1 MSPEFTRQGDDL
13 IFAIGP
19 RTYSISGFA
28 ADGGGIRATVT
39 ARHEGKILAR
49 DTLLLSSARRRQD
62 FAGKLNGDAKTVE
75 DELLH
80 IEDALRG
87 ELAARQQAENTKAPV
102 NGMDDPV
109 PWPDSVD
116 GNGLLQELLEA
127 IRRFVILPKH
137 ADVATALWVIAAHAH
152 AAWDVF
158 PILAA
163 TSPTKRCGKTTLLDV
178 LSFLLPRPLLAS
190 NISPASV
197 YRAIEAW
204 HPCLLVDE
212 ADTFLPNND
221 ELRGV
226 VNSSHNRSAA
236 FVLRVE
242 GEGEDRQ
249 VVAFSTWCPKV
260 IAGIG
265 ALPATLEDRA
275 ICLRLRRK
283 GKTERTERARRRT
296 LEGFR
301 VLSRQASHWAEDN
314 LPWLEQADPSIPNEL
329 DDRAAD
335 NWQPL
340 LAVADLAGGQWP
352 ALAQKAA
359 LALSAGRDADDEV
372 GVRLLRHIKA
382 VFEEKKVERIASV
395 ELVSALIVDEEWGW
409 STWWRGKA
417 LHQRGLAKL
426 LAPFGIGPKG
436 IRLPSGTPRGYER
449 EQFLDAFSRYL
460 GSDPQQP
467 QQMNTDAEL
476 GPLSD
481 PQQRGS
487 VADRKSHV
495 TIEEKRIVAVV
506 ADKNRV
512 GGAMQQ
518 EAELF

>member
-1 MSPEFTRQGDDL
+1 M
-13 IFAIGP
+13 
-19 RTYSISGFA
+19 
-28 ADGGGIRATVT
+28 T

-62 FAGKLNGDAKTVE
+62 FADKLNGDAKAVE
-75 DELLH
+75 DDLLH

-87 ELAARQQAENTKAPV
+87 ELAARRQAEITEAPV
-102 NGMDDPV
+102 NGMDNPA

-116 GNGLLQELLEA
+116 GDVLLQELLET
-127 IRRFVILPKH
+127 IHRFVVLPKH
-137 ADVATALWVIAAHAH
+137 ADVATVLRVVAAHAH

-178 LSFLLPRPLLAS
+178 LSFVLPRPLLAS

-283 GKTERTERARRRT
+283 GKTERTERARRRM
-296 LEGFR
+296 LEGLR
-301 VLSRQASHWAEDN
+301 VLSRQASCWTENNHA
-314 LPWLEQADPSIPNEL
+314 LLEQVDPTVPDEL

-335 NWQPL
+335 NWHPL

-352 ALAQKAA
+352 ELARKAA
-359 LALSAGRDADDEV
+359 LALSAGRDADDDEV
-372 GVRLLRHIKA
+372 GVRLLRHIKT
-382 VFEEKKVERIASV
+382 VFEAKGLDRIASV

-409 STWWRGKA
+409 SAWWKGRA
-417 LHQRGLAKL
+417 LHQRGLARL
-426 LAPFGIGPKG
+426 LKPFGIGPKV
-436 IRLPSGTPRGYER
+436 IRFPTGTVRGYDR
-449 EQFLDAFSRYL
+449 EQFLDAWSRYL
-460 GSDPQQP
+460 GSDPKQR
-467 QQMNTDAEL
+467 NKVNENEEL
-476 GPLSD
+476 EPISNPKQG
-481 PQQRGS
+481 GS
-487 VADRKSHV
+487 VTDQKAHV
-495 TIEEKRIVAVV
+495 TTEKHSIVTDVT
-506 ADKNRV
+506 DKNRV
-512 GGAMQQ
+512 GGAIQQ